1 MNRDLA
7 VRSLGKRMGLTTG
20 RLANSPRRRPRGDV
34 VPIDIA
40 KRSASFVG
48 GDAELV
54 LALRRG
60 ESQAMTEVVRRYGAY
75 VECILSRIMGPDTEL
90 PDLLHEVFIVAL
102 RRIETLIDPNLLKE
116 WLRGIALLI
125 VRNTLRSRRR
135 RRWLT
140 FLSPEDLPEVP
151 AEGPQHESNDALVR
165 TYKTLAQL
173 PPDERIVFALRFIDG
188 MEMKEV
194 AEACGVSL
202 STAKR
207 RVDRAQQRFAA
218 FGRRDPV
225 LRELMAHS
233 EKWGRP

>member
-1 MNRDLA
+1 
-7 VRSLGKRMGLTTG
+7 MGLTPG
-20 RLANSPRRRPRGDV
+20 LANSPKRKPQGDV
-34 VPIDIA
+34 IPIDIVR
-40 KRSASFVG
+40 RSASFVG

-54 LALRRG
+54 FALRRG
-60 ESQAMTEVVRRYGAY
+60 DRQAMTELVRRYGTY
-75 VECILSRIMGPDTEL
+75 VERILSRIMGPDTEL
-90 PDLLHEVFIVAL
+90 PDLLHNVFIVAL

-125 VRNTLRSRRR
+125 ARNTLRSRRR

-140 FLSPEDLPEVP
+140 FLAPDELPEVSRDAP
-151 AEGPQHESNDALVR
+151 EYETNDSVVR
-165 TYKTLAQL
+165 TYRALAQL
-173 PPDERIVFALRFIDG
+173 PTDERILFTLRFIDG

-207 RVDRAQQRFAA
+207 RMERAKQRFAA

-225 LRELMAHS
+225 LRELMAQS
-233 EKWGRP
+233 ERWAQP